1 MIEFLANNWPW
12 ILLGIGVLWFLV
24 EATGWVAAWAVRTAQ
39 SRREGKDRPLV
50 GMGSNTPRG
59 VSDGRVASVGGRT
72 LDRSMAH
79 VFTRRS
85 TP

>member
-39 SRREGKDRPLV
+39 SRREGK
-50 GMGSNTPRG
+50 GS
-59 VSDGRVASVGGRT
+59 S
-72 LDRSMAH
+72 
-79 VFTRRS
+79 TRRYGVEH
-85 TP
+85 PARGE